1 MEKKSWSRWWLL
13 PIYLL
18 AALAVFVFGWY
29 DGVYWEHV
37 QSQATYSNS
46 ATMPNSE
53 EKMVDVKHIPE
64 GMYAVGSDIPAG
76 TYRLIDNS
84 NTTAYM
90 AVYSNATTSL
100 DSLVVNDNFR
110 NQRYVSVKNGEYIQ
124 IVRCYMQKEN

>member
-1 MEKKSWSRWWLL
+1 
-13 PIYLL
+13 
-18 AALAVFVFGWY
+18 
-29 DGVYWEHV
+29 
-37 QSQATYSNS
+37 
-46 ATMPNSE
+46 MPNSE